1 MKEPRNILIVR
12 TDRIGDVVLSLP
24 LAGLIKKHFP
34 NCKVT
39 FLLRNYTKELA
50 DKHPFIDGVL
60 VLREEQEKIL
70 LRANVK
76 MLREKSFDTCIVVS
90 PTFLTALMV
99 FLSGIKKRVGSG
111 YRLYSFL
118 FNKKVFEHRKYADK
132 HELEFN
138 VNLLKEIGINEQVS
152 VDNVNFDLKVN
163 PTSLELV
170 KKILRD
176 SNIDLTKK
184 LIIAHP
190 GSGGSSIDLPV
201 EKFAE
206 FIGKLTKLDNITVVI
221 TGDKKEQEICRSVV
235 GDSNAINLSGKFNL
249 SGIIGL
255 ISMCSLFASNSTGP
269 IHIAAALGKA
279 TIGFYP
285 KIKVCSSERWGP
297 FTGKKAVFKP
307 EIDCFNCSREQ
318 CEKLDCMNSI
328 DIDNVISEAIKLLA

>member
-39 FLLRNYTKELA
+39 FLLRNYTKELV

-138 VNLLKEIGINEQVS
+138 VNLLKEIGIN
-152 VDNVNFDLKVN
+152 
-163 PTSLELV
+163 
-170 KKILRD
+170 
-176 SNIDLTKK
+176 
-184 LIIAHP
+184 
-190 GSGGSSIDLPV
+190 
-201 EKFAE
+201 
-206 FIGKLTKLDNITVVI
+206 
-221 TGDKKEQEICRSVV
+221 
-235 GDSNAINLSGKFNL
+235 
-249 SGIIGL
+249 
-255 ISMCSLFASNSTGP
+255 
-269 IHIAAALGKA
+269 
-279 TIGFYP
+279 
-285 KIKVCSSERWGP
+285 
-297 FTGKKAVFKP
+297 
-307 EIDCFNCSREQ
+307 
-318 CEKLDCMNSI
+318 
-328 DIDNVISEAIKLLA
+328 